1 MATRIKDL
9 AVKTGEYT
17 DKNGEK
23 KARYENVGSL
33 WDGDKGQFITL
44 KRRLIPPVWRQRR
57 ARTKSSSAFSNCAT
71 TISSRRNRSAN
82 NGQRNRLR
90 LMISMTGKR
99 SRSDVTTI
107 KLLRPH

>member
-33 WDGDKGQFITL
+33 WDGDKGQFI
-44 KRRLIPPVWRQRR
+44 PPVWRQRR
-57 ARTKSSSAFSNCAT
+57 ARIKSSSVFSSCAT
-71 TISSRRNRSAN
+71 TTNSRRNRSAN
-82 NGQRNRLR
+82 NGQRRNRLR
-90 LMISMTGKR
+90 ATTLMTEVT
-99 SRSDVTTI
+99 SRFDVTTNNNAPGRAQWGI
-107 KLLRPH
+107 A